1 MSLPEFERMLSA
13 MLPCDGATAVTLTE
27 LPDRRETLAGMLE
40 RAIGCAQNRSA
51 RLIRI
56 DLPNSLYPEM
66 GASFGAVPVAD
77 CGDAGVVR
85 LMFESRA

>member
-1 MSLPEFERMLSA
+1 
-13 MLPCDGATAVTLTE
+13 
-27 LPDRRETLAGMLE
+27 MLE

-56 DLPNSLYPEM
+56 DLPKSLYPEM

>member
-27 LPDRRETLAGMLE
+27 LPERREALASMLE

-51 RLIRI
+51 TLIQI
-56 DLPNSLYPEM
+56 DLPRSLYPEM
-66 GASFGAVPVAD
+66 GATFRSVPVTD

-85 LMFESRA
+85 LMFESAA

>member
-13 MLPCDGATAVTLTE
+13 MLPCDGATALTLTE
-27 LPDRRETLAGMLE
+27 LPERREALAGMLE

-56 DLPNSLYPEM
+56 DLPKSLYPEM
-66 GASFGAVPVAD
+66 GACFGSVPVAD
-77 CGDAGVVR
+77 RGNAGLVR
-85 LMFESRA
+85 LLFESRA